1 MLLLRKKR
9 EDDKCTKPIYN
20 LANLGP
26 LVGSEEGSKF

>member
-20 LANLGP
+20 LAILGP